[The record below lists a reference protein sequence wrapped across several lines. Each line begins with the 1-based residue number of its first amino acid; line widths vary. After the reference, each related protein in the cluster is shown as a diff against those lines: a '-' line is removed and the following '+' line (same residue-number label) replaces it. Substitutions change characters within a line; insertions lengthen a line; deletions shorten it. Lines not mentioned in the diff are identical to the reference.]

1 MTPMS
6 NEDIRSTFD
15 IAETKTPVGF
25 FKALFRLTDATR
37 EGCIPAVVV
46 QREDER
52 GLIRVLPIAKTMKQ
66 TKDKLIGENKKPLW
80 VRPFKIFHGGF
91 HIHAPLFIGD
101 TGYLIAI
108 DRDCMTAIQK
118 NEKPV
123 EKDGNLDEL
132 KEKNTSNP
140 DDLTPQ
146 RYNYGFFLPCSWVL
160 NDGELLKEHFNRDE
174 GTLKDKF
181 VVSNG
186 KKIDE
191 DESCY
196 ITISREGVIE
206 IHSTNSLARVSK
218 EAIDLMRRDS
228 LDDGEYNDEDGN
240 THIKNSSVVRS
251 HDNGVEI
258 GRYDGDGNSS
268 VVRSH
273 DNGVEMGRYDSDGKR
288 NVLEVNGDKS
298 TFSNEKLSA
307 EIDLNKLKS
316 SASFREV
323 RIITGEPSRDGDTVT
338 IPTSTIR
345 VLCDEPIQ
353 SEPLTFSVKDS
364 Q

>member
-1 MTPMS
+1 MTSMS

-52 GLIRVLPIAKTMKQ
+52 GLIRVLPIAKTMMQ
-66 TKDKLIGENKKPLW
+66 TKDKLIGENKQPLW

-206 IHSTNSLARVSK
+206 IHSTNSLARISK
-218 EAIDLMRRDS
+218 DSVDLMCRDS
-228 LDDGEYNDEDGN
+228 IDDGEYKDEDGN

-251 HDNGVEI
+251 HGSGVEI
-258 GRYDGDGNSS
+258 GRYDGDG
-268 VVRSH
+268 
-273 DNGVEMGRYDSDGKR
+273 KR
-288 NVLEVNGDKS
+288 NVLEVDGDKS

-307 EIDLNKLKS
+307 EVDLNKLKS

-345 VLCDEPIQ
+345 VLCDDPIP
-353 SEPLTFSVKDS
+353 SSPLTFSVKDS
-364 Q
+364 E

>member
-1 MTPMS
+1 MA
-6 NEDIRSTFD
+6 EDSKFRSTFD
-15 IAETKTPVGF
+15 PTEAETEIGF
-25 FKALFRLTDATR
+25 FKALFRLTDAAR

-66 TKDKLIGENKKPLW
+66 TKDKLIGENKQPLW

-91 HIHAPLFIGD
+91 HIHTPLFIGD

-123 EKDGNLDEL
+123 EEDGNLDEL

-160 NDGELLKEHFNRDE
+160 NDGELLKKHFNRDE

-196 ITISREGVIE
+196 ITISRDGVIE

-218 EAIDLMRRDS
+218 DSVDLMCRDS

-251 HDNGVEI
+251 HGNGVEI
-258 GRYDGDGNSS
+258 GRYDGDG
-268 VVRSH
+268 
-273 DNGVEMGRYDSDGKR
+273 KR
-288 NVLEVNGDKS
+288 NVLEVDGDKS

-307 EIDLNKLKS
+307 EIDLNKLHS

-364 Q
+364 E

>member
-1 MTPMS
+1 MTSMS

-46 QREDER
+46 DRENED

-66 TKDKLIGENKKPLW
+66 TKDKLIGENKQPLW

-206 IHSTNSLARVSK
+206 IHSTNSLARFS
-218 EAIDLMRRDS
+218 EAAIDLMRRDS
-228 LDDGEYNDEDGN
+228 LDDGEYEDDNGD
-240 THIKNSSVVRS
+240 TQVKNSSVVRA
-251 HDNGVEI
+251 DGLGVEI
-258 GRYDGDGNSS
+258 GRYGD
-268 VVRSH
+268 
-273 DNGVEMGRYDSDGKR
+273 EGKK
-288 NVLEVNGDKS
+288 NTLEVNHDKS
-298 TFSNEKLSA
+298 VFANEKFSA
-307 EIDLNKLKS
+307 EVDLNKLKS

-323 RIITGEPSRDGDTVT
+323 RIITGEPSREGDTVT

-364 Q
+364 E

>member
-1 MTPMS
+1 MS

-52 GLIRVLPIAKTMKQ
+52 GLIRVLPIAKTMMQ

-196 ITISREGVIE
+196 ITISRDGVVE

-218 EAIDLMRRDS
+218 DSVDLMCRDS
-228 LDDGEYNDEDGN
+228 LDDGEYEDDNGD
-240 THIKNSSVVRS
+240 TQVKNSSVVRA
-251 HDNGVEI
+251 DGLGVEI
-258 GRYDGDGNSS
+258 GRYGD
-268 VVRSH
+268 
-273 DNGVEMGRYDSDGKR
+273 EGKK
-288 NVLEVNGDKS
+288 NTLKVNHDKS
-298 TFSNEKLSA
+298 VFANEKFSA
-307 EIDLNKLKS
+307 EVDLNKLKS

-364 Q
+364 E

>member
-1 MTPMS
+1 MS

-52 GLIRVLPIAKTMKQ
+52 GLIRVLPIAKTMMQ
-66 TKDKLIGENKKPLW
+66 TKDKLIGENKQPLW

-206 IHSTNSLARVSK
+206 IHSTNSLARISK
-218 EAIDLMRRDS
+218 DSVDLMCRDS
-228 LDDGEYNDEDGN
+228 IDDGEYKDEDGN

-251 HDNGVEI
+251 HGSGVEI
-258 GRYDGDGNSS
+258 GRYDGDG
-268 VVRSH
+268 
-273 DNGVEMGRYDSDGKR
+273 KR
-288 NVLEVNGDKS
+288 NVLEVDGDKS

-307 EIDLNKLKS
+307 EVDLNKLKS

-345 VLCDEPIQ
+345 VLCDDPIP
-353 SEPLTFSVKDS
+353 SSPLTFSVKDS
-364 Q
+364 E

>member
-1 MTPMS
+1 MTTMS

-123 EKDGNLDEL
+123 DKDGNLDEL

-196 ITISREGVIE
+196 ITISRDGVIE
-206 IHSTNSLARVSK
+206 IHSTNSLARVGK

-251 HDNGVEI
+251 NGDGVEI
-258 GRYDGDGNSS
+258 GRYDGD
-268 VVRSH
+268 
-273 DNGVEMGRYDSDGKR
+273 EKR
-288 NVLEVNGDKS
+288 NVLEVDGDKS

-307 EIDLNKLKS
+307 EIDLNKLHS

-364 Q
+364 E

>member
-6 NEDIRSTFD
+6 KEDIRSTFD

-52 GLIRVLPIAKTMKQ
+52 GLIRVLPIAKTMMQ

-91 HIHAPLFIGD
+91 HIHIPLFIGD

-132 KEKNTSNP
+132 KDKNTSNP

-196 ITISREGVIE
+196 ITISRDGVIE
-206 IHSTNSLARVSK
+206 IHSTNSLARVGK

-228 LDDGEYNDEDGN
+228 LDDGEYNDEDGK
-240 THIKNSSVVRS
+240 THIRNSSVVRS
-251 HDNGVEI
+251 HGDGVEI
-258 GRYDGDGNSS
+258 GRYDG
-268 VVRSH
+268 
-273 DNGVEMGRYDSDGKR
+273 DGKR

-298 TFSNEKLSA
+298 TFSNEKFSA
-307 EIDLNKLKS
+307 EVDLNKLKS

-323 RIITGEPSRDGDTVT
+323 RIITGEPSRNGDTVT

-364 Q
+364 E

>member
-1 MTPMS
+1 MNPMS

-52 GLIRVLPIAKTMKQ
+52 GLIRVLPIAKTMMQ

-132 KEKNTSNP
+132 KEKNTSDP

-196 ITISREGVIE
+196 ITISRDGVIE

-218 EAIDLMRRDS
+218 DSIDFMCRDS
-228 LDDGEYNDEDGN
+228 LDDGEYKDEDGN

-251 HDNGVEI
+251 NGDGVEI
-258 GRYDGDGNSS
+258 GRYDGDG
-268 VVRSH
+268 
-273 DNGVEMGRYDSDGKR
+273 KR
-288 NVLEVNGDKS
+288 NVLEVDGDKS

-307 EIDLNKLKS
+307 EIDLNKLHS

-323 RIITGEPSRDGDTVT
+323 KIITGEPYRNGDTVT

-345 VLCDEPIQ
+345 VLCDDPIQ

-364 Q
+364 

>member
-1 MTPMS
+1 MA
-6 NEDIRSTFD
+6 EDSKFRSTFD
-15 IAETKTPVGF
+15 PTEAETEIGF
-25 FKALFRLTDATR
+25 FKALFRLTDAAR
-37 EGCIPAVVV
+37 EGCIPVVVV

-66 TKDKLIGENKKPLW
+66 TKDKLIGENKQPLW

-196 ITISREGVIE
+196 ITISRDGVIE
-206 IHSTNSLARVSK
+206 IHSTNSLARISK
-218 EAIDLMRRDS
+218 DSVDFMCRDS
-228 LDDGEYNDEDGN
+228 LDDGEYKDEDGK

-251 HDNGVEI
+251 NGDGVEI
-258 GRYDGDGNSS
+258 GRYDGDG
-268 VVRSH
+268 
-273 DNGVEMGRYDSDGKR
+273 KR
-288 NVLEVNGDKS
+288 NVLDVNGDKS
-298 TFSNEKLSA
+298 TFSNENLSA
-307 EIDLNKLKS
+307 EIDLNKLHS

-323 RIITGEPSRDGDTVT
+323 RIITGEPSREGDTVT

-364 Q
+364 

>member
-1 MTPMS
+1 MTSMS

-66 TKDKLIGENKKPLW
+66 TKDKLIGENKQPLW

-206 IHSTNSLARVSK
+206 IHSTNSLARISK
-218 EAIDLMRRDS
+218 DSVDLMCRDS
-228 LDDGEYNDEDGN
+228 IDDGEYKDEDGN

-251 HDNGVEI
+251 HGSGVEI
-258 GRYDGDGNSS
+258 GRYDGDG
-268 VVRSH
+268 
-273 DNGVEMGRYDSDGKR
+273 KR
-288 NVLEVNGDKS
+288 NVLEVDGDKS

-307 EIDLNKLKS
+307 EVDLNKLKS

-345 VLCDEPIQ
+345 VLCDDPIP
-353 SEPLTFSVKDS
+353 SSPLTFSVKDS
-364 Q
+364 E

>member
-1 MTPMS
+1 MAKDS
-6 NEDIRSTFD
+6 EFRSTFD
-15 IAETKTPVGF
+15 PTEAETEIGF
-25 FKALFRLTDATR
+25 FKALFRLTDAAR

-66 TKDKLIGENKKPLW
+66 TKDKLIGENKQPLW

-160 NDGELLKEHFNRDE
+160 NDGELLKEHFNRDK
-174 GTLKDKF
+174 GTLKEKF

-206 IHSTNSLARVSK
+206 IHSTNSLARISK
-218 EAIDLMRRDS
+218 DSVDLMCRDS
-228 LDDGEYNDEDGN
+228 LDDGEYKDEDGN

-251 HDNGVEI
+251 HGNGVEI
-258 GRYDGDGNSS
+258 GRYDGDG
-268 VVRSH
+268 
-273 DNGVEMGRYDSDGKR
+273 KR
-288 NVLEVNGDKS
+288 NVLEVDGDKS

-307 EIDLNKLKS
+307 EVDLNKLKS

-345 VLCDEPIQ
+345 VLCDDPIP
-353 SEPLTFSVKDS
+353 SSPLTFSVKDS
-364 Q
+364 E

>member
-1 MTPMS
+1 MA
-6 NEDIRSTFD
+6 EDSKFRSTFD
-15 IAETKTPVGF
+15 PTEAETEIGF
-25 FKALFRLTDATR
+25 FKALFRLTDAAR
-37 EGCIPAVVV
+37 EGCLPAVVV
-46 QREDER
+46 QRENER

-66 TKDKLIGENKKPLW
+66 TKDKLIGENKNPLW

-196 ITISREGVIE
+196 ITISRDGVIE
-206 IHSTNSLARVSK
+206 IHSTNSLARVGK

-251 HDNGVEI
+251 HGNGVEI
-258 GRYDGDGNSS
+258 GRYDGDG
-268 VVRSH
+268 
-273 DNGVEMGRYDSDGKR
+273 KR
-288 NVLEVNGDKS
+288 NVLKVNGDKS

-323 RIITGEPSRDGDTVT
+323 KIITGEPSRNGDTVT

-345 VLCDEPIQ
+345 VLCDDPIQ

-364 Q
+364 

>member
-1 MTPMS
+1 
-6 NEDIRSTFD
+6 
-15 IAETKTPVGF
+15 
-25 FKALFRLTDATR
+25 
-37 EGCIPAVVV
+37 
-46 QREDER
+46 
-52 GLIRVLPIAKTMKQ
+52 
-66 TKDKLIGENKKPLW
+66 
-80 VRPFKIFHGGF
+80 
-91 HIHAPLFIGD
+91 
-101 TGYLIAI
+101 
-108 DRDCMTAIQK
+108 MTAIQK

-206 IHSTNSLARVSK
+206 IHSTNSLARISK
-218 EAIDLMRRDS
+218 DSVDLMCRDS
-228 LDDGEYNDEDGN
+228 LDDGEYKDEDGN

-251 HDNGVEI
+251 HDSGVEI
-258 GRYDGDGNSS
+258 GRYGG
-268 VVRSH
+268 
-273 DNGVEMGRYDSDGKR
+273 DGKR
-288 NVLEVNGDKS
+288 NVLQVNGDKS

-307 EIDLNKLKS
+307 EVDLNKLKS

-323 RIITGEPSRDGDTVT
+323 RIIAGEPSRDGDTVT

-353 SEPLTFSVKDS
+353 SSPLTFSVKDS
-364 Q
+364 G

>member
-1 MTPMS
+1 MS

-66 TKDKLIGENKKPLW
+66 TKDKLIGENKQPLW

-206 IHSTNSLARVSK
+206 IHSTNSLARISK
-218 EAIDLMRRDS
+218 DSVDLMCRDS
-228 LDDGEYNDEDGN
+228 IDDGEYKDKDGN

-251 HDNGVEI
+251 HGSGVEI
-258 GRYDGDGNSS
+258 GRYDGDG
-268 VVRSH
+268 
-273 DNGVEMGRYDSDGKR
+273 KR
-288 NVLEVNGDKS
+288 NVLEVDGDKS

-307 EIDLNKLKS
+307 EIDLNKLYS

-345 VLCDEPIQ
+345 VLCDDPIQ
-353 SEPLTFSVKDS
+353 SSPLTFSVKDS
-364 Q
+364 E

>member
-1 MTPMS
+1 MTTMS

-52 GLIRVLPIAKTMKQ
+52 GLIRVLPIAKTMMQ

-196 ITISREGVIE
+196 ITISRDGVIE
-206 IHSTNSLARVSK
+206 IHSTNSLARISK
-218 EAIDLMRRDS
+218 DSVDFMCRDS
-228 LDDGEYNDEDGN
+228 LDDGEYKDEDGN

-251 HDNGVEI
+251 NGDGVEI
-258 GRYDGDGNSS
+258 GRYDG
-268 VVRSH
+268 
-273 DNGVEMGRYDSDGKR
+273 DGKR

-307 EIDLNKLKS
+307 EIDLNKLYS

-364 Q
+364 E

>member
-1 MTPMS
+1 MD
-6 NEDIRSTFD
+6 EDSKFRSTFD
-15 IAETKTPVGF
+15 PIEAETEIGF
-25 FKALFRLTDATR
+25 FKALFRLTDAAR

-66 TKDKLIGENKKPLW
+66 TKDKLIGENKQPLW

-196 ITISREGVIE
+196 ITISRDGVIE
-206 IHSTNSLARVSK
+206 IHSTNSLARVSTDT
-218 EAIDLMRRDS
+218 IDLMRRDS

-251 HDNGVEI
+251 NGDGVEI
-258 GRYDGDGNSS
+258 GRYDG
-268 VVRSH
+268 
-273 DNGVEMGRYDSDGKR
+273 DGKR

-307 EIDLNKLKS
+307 EIELNKLHS

-345 VLCDEPIQ
+345 VLCDDPIQ

-364 Q
+364 E

>member
-52 GLIRVLPIAKTMKQ
+52 GLIRVLPIAKTMMQ

-91 HIHAPLFIGD
+91 HIHIPLFIGD

-132 KEKNTSNP
+132 KDKNTSNP

-196 ITISREGVIE
+196 ITISRDGVIE
-206 IHSTNSLARVSK
+206 IHSTNSLARVGK

-228 LDDGEYNDEDGN
+228 LDDGEYNDEDGK
-240 THIKNSSVVRS
+240 THIRNSSVVRS
-251 HDNGVEI
+251 HGDGVEI
-258 GRYDGDGNSS
+258 GRYDGDG
-268 VVRSH
+268 
-273 DNGVEMGRYDSDGKR
+273 KR
-288 NVLEVNGDKS
+288 NVLEVNRDKS
-298 TFSNEKLSA
+298 TFSNEKFSA
-307 EIDLNKLKS
+307 EVDLNKLKS

-323 RIITGEPSRDGDTVT
+323 RIITGEPSRNGDTVT

-364 Q
+364 E

>member
-1 MTPMS
+1 MTTMS

-91 HIHAPLFIGD
+91 HIHTPLFIGD
-101 TGYLIAI
+101 TGYLVAI

-118 NEKPV
+118 NENPV
-123 EKDGNLDEL
+123 EKDGSLDEL

-196 ITISREGVIE
+196 ITISRDGVIE
-206 IHSTNSLARVSK
+206 IHSTNSLARLSEDSV
-218 EAIDLMRRDS
+218 DLMRRDS

-240 THIKNSSVVRS
+240 THVKNSSVVRS
-251 HDNGVEI
+251 DGNGVEI
-258 GRYDGDGNSS
+258 GRYDGDG
-268 VVRSH
+268 
-273 DNGVEMGRYDSDGKR
+273 KR
-288 NVLEVNGDKS
+288 NVLKVNGDKS

-345 VLCDEPIQ
+345 VLCDEPIL
-353 SEPLTFSVKDS
+353 SSPLTFSVKDS
-364 Q
+364 E

>member
-1 MTPMS
+1 MAKES
-6 NEDIRSTFD
+6 EFRSTFD
-15 IAETKTPVGF
+15 PTEAETEIGF
-25 FKALFRLTDATR
+25 FKALFRLTDAAR

-66 TKDKLIGENKKPLW
+66 TKDKLIGENKQPLW

-160 NDGELLKEHFNRDE
+160 NDGELLKEHFNRDK
-174 GTLKDKF
+174 GTLKEKF

-196 ITISREGVIE
+196 ITISRDGVVE
-206 IHSTNSLARVSK
+206 IHSTNSLARISK
-218 EAIDLMRRDS
+218 DSVDLMCRDS
-228 LDDGEYNDEDGN
+228 IDDGEYKDEDGN

-251 HDNGVEI
+251 HGSCVEI
-258 GRYDGDGNSS
+258 GRYDG
-268 VVRSH
+268 
-273 DNGVEMGRYDSDGKR
+273 DGKR

-353 SEPLTFSVKDS
+353 SSPLTFSVKDS
-364 Q
+364 E

>member
-1 MTPMS
+1 MTSMS

-52 GLIRVLPIAKTMKQ
+52 GLIRVLPIAKTMMQ

-196 ITISREGVIE
+196 ITISRDGVIE
-206 IHSTNSLARVSK
+206 IHSTNSLARISK
-218 EAIDLMRRDS
+218 DSVDLMCRDS
-228 LDDGEYNDEDGN
+228 LDDGEYKDEDGN

-251 HDNGVEI
+251 NGNGVEI
-258 GRYDGDGNSS
+258 GRYDGDG
-268 VVRSH
+268 
-273 DNGVEMGRYDSDGKR
+273 KR
-288 NVLEVNGDKS
+288 NVLEVDGDKS

-307 EIDLNKLKS
+307 EIDLNKLHS

-364 Q
+364 E

>member
-1 MTPMS
+1 MS

-52 GLIRVLPIAKTMKQ
+52 GLIRVLPIAKTMMQ

-206 IHSTNSLARVSK
+206 IHSTNSLARVS
-218 EAIDLMRRDS
+218 EAAIDLMRRDS
-228 LDDGEYNDEDGN
+228 LDDGEYEDDNGD
-240 THIKNSSVVRS
+240 TQVKNSSVVRA
-251 HDNGVEI
+251 DGLGVEI
-258 GRYDGDGNSS
+258 GRYGD
-268 VVRSH
+268 
-273 DNGVEMGRYDSDGKR
+273 EGKK
-288 NVLEVNGDKS
+288 NTLEVNHDKS
-298 TFSNEKLSA
+298 VFANEKFSA
-307 EIDLNKLKS
+307 EVDLNKLKS

-353 SEPLTFSVKDS
+353 SSPLTFSVKDS
-364 Q
+364 E

>member
-1 MTPMS
+1 MS

-15 IAETKTPVGF
+15 ISETKTPVGF

-52 GLIRVLPIAKTMKQ
+52 GLIRVLPIAKTMMQ

-123 EKDGNLDEL
+123 EEDGNLDEL

-196 ITISREGVIE
+196 ITISRDGVIE

-218 EAIDLMRRDS
+218 DSVDLMRRDS
-228 LDDGEYNDEDGN
+228 LDDGEYKDEDGN

-251 HDNGVEI
+251 QSNGVEI
-258 GRYDGDGNSS
+258 GRYDG
-268 VVRSH
+268 
-273 DNGVEMGRYDSDGKR
+273 DGKR

-307 EIDLNKLKS
+307 EIDLNKLHS
-316 SASFREV
+316 SASFKEV
-323 RIITGEPSRDGDTVT
+323 RIITGEPTRDGDTVT

-353 SEPLTFSVKDS
+353 SSPLTFSVKDS
-364 Q
+364 E

>member
-1 MTPMS
+1 MS

-52 GLIRVLPIAKTMKQ
+52 GLIRVLPIAKTMMQ
-66 TKDKLIGENKKPLW
+66 TKDKLIGENKNPLW

-206 IHSTNSLARVSK
+206 IHSTNSLARISK
-218 EAIDLMRRDS
+218 DYVDLMCRDS
-228 LDDGEYNDEDGN
+228 LDDGEYKDEDGN

-251 HDNGVEI
+251 HDSGVEI
-258 GRYDGDGNSS
+258 GRYGG
-268 VVRSH
+268 
-273 DNGVEMGRYDSDGKR
+273 DGKR
-288 NVLEVNGDKS
+288 NVLQVNGDKS

-307 EIDLNKLKS
+307 EVDLNKLKS

-323 RIITGEPSRDGDTVT
+323 RIIAGEPSRDGDTVT

-353 SEPLTFSVKDS
+353 SSPLTFSVKDS
-364 Q
+364 G

>member
-1 MTPMS
+1 MAKES
-6 NEDIRSTFD
+6 EFRSTFD
-15 IAETKTPVGF
+15 PTEAETEIGF
-25 FKALFRLTDATR
+25 FKALFRLTDAAR

-52 GLIRVLPIAKTMKQ
+52 GLIRVLPIAKTMMQ
-66 TKDKLIGENKKPLW
+66 TKDKLIGENKQPLW

-206 IHSTNSLARVSK
+206 IHSTNSLARISK
-218 EAIDLMRRDS
+218 DSVDLMCRDS
-228 LDDGEYNDEDGN
+228 LDDGEYKDEDGN

-251 HDNGVEI
+251 HDSGVEI
-258 GRYDGDGNSS
+258 GRYGG
-268 VVRSH
+268 
-273 DNGVEMGRYDSDGKR
+273 DGKR
-288 NVLEVNGDKS
+288 NVLQVNGDKS

-307 EIDLNKLKS
+307 EVDLNKLKS

-323 RIITGEPSRDGDTVT
+323 RIIAGEPSRDGDTVT

-353 SEPLTFSVKDS
+353 SSPLTFSVKDS
-364 Q
+364 G

>member
-1 MTPMS
+1 MAKES
-6 NEDIRSTFD
+6 EFRSTFD
-15 IAETKTPVGF
+15 PTEAETEIGF
-25 FKALFRLTDATR
+25 FKALFRLTDAAR

-52 GLIRVLPIAKTMKQ
+52 GLIRVLPIAKTMMQ
-66 TKDKLIGENKKPLW
+66 TKDKLIGENKQPLW

-206 IHSTNSLARVSK
+206 IHSTNSLARISK
-218 EAIDLMRRDS
+218 DSVDLMCRDS
-228 LDDGEYNDEDGN
+228 IDDGEYKDEDGN

-251 HDNGVEI
+251 HGSGVEI
-258 GRYDGDGNSS
+258 GRYDGDG
-268 VVRSH
+268 
-273 DNGVEMGRYDSDGKR
+273 KR
-288 NVLEVNGDKS
+288 NVLEVDGDKS
-298 TFSNEKLSA
+298 TFSNEKLFA
-307 EIDLNKLKS
+307 EIDLNKLYS

-345 VLCDEPIQ
+345 VLCDDPIP
-353 SEPLTFSVKDS
+353 SSPLTFSVKDS
-364 Q
+364 E

>member
-52 GLIRVLPIAKTMKQ
+52 GLIRVLPIAKTMMQ
-66 TKDKLIGENKKPLW
+66 TKDKLIGENKKPLL

-196 ITISREGVIE
+196 ITISRDGVIE

-218 EAIDLMRRDS
+218 DSVDLMRRDS
-228 LDDGEYNDEDGN
+228 LDDGEYKDEDGN

-251 HDNGVEI
+251 HGSGVEI
-258 GRYDGDGNSS
+258 GRYDGDG
-268 VVRSH
+268 
-273 DNGVEMGRYDSDGKR
+273 KR
-288 NVLEVNGDKS
+288 NVLEVDGDKS

-307 EIDLNKLKS
+307 EIDLNKLHS

-323 RIITGEPSRDGDTVT
+323 RIVTGAPSREGDMVT

-364 Q
+364 E

>member
-52 GLIRVLPIAKTMKQ
+52 GLIRVLPIAKTMMQ

-123 EKDGNLDEL
+123 DKDGNLDEL

-206 IHSTNSLARVSK
+206 IHSMNSLARVGK

-251 HDNGVEI
+251 HGNGVEI
-258 GRYDGDGNSS
+258 GRYDGDG
-268 VVRSH
+268 
-273 DNGVEMGRYDSDGKR
+273 KR
-288 NVLEVNGDKS
+288 NVLEVDGDKS

-307 EIDLNKLKS
+307 EIDLNKLHS

-353 SEPLTFSVKDS
+353 SSPLTFSVKDS
-364 Q
+364 E

>member
-1 MTPMS
+1 MS

-52 GLIRVLPIAKTMKQ
+52 GLIRVLPIAKTMMQ

-196 ITISREGVIE
+196 ITISRDGVVE

-218 EAIDLMRRDS
+218 DSVDLMCRDS
-228 LDDGEYNDEDGN
+228 LDDGEYEDDNGD
-240 THIKNSSVVRS
+240 TQVKNSSVVRA
-251 HDNGVEI
+251 DGLGVEI
-258 GRYDGDGNSS
+258 GRYGD
-268 VVRSH
+268 
-273 DNGVEMGRYDSDGKR
+273 EGKK
-288 NVLEVNGDKS
+288 NTLKVNHDKS
-298 TFSNEKLSA
+298 VFANEKFSA
-307 EIDLNKLKS
+307 EVDLNKLKS

-323 RIITGEPSRDGDTVT
+323 RIITGEPSREGDTVT

-364 Q
+364 E

>member
-218 EAIDLMRRDS
+218 DSVDLICRDS
-228 LDDGEYNDEDGN
+228 LDDGEYKDEDGN
-240 THIKNSSVVRS
+240 THIKNSSIVHS
-251 HDNGVEI
+251 HGNGVEI
-258 GRYDGDGNSS
+258 GRYDGDG
-268 VVRSH
+268 
-273 DNGVEMGRYDSDGKR
+273 KR
-288 NVLEVNGDKS
+288 NVLEVNRDKS

-353 SEPLTFSVKDS
+353 SSPLTFSVKDS
-364 Q
+364 E

>member
-1 MTPMS
+1 MS

-15 IAETKTPVGF
+15 ISETKTPVGF

-52 GLIRVLPIAKTMKQ
+52 GLIRVLPIAKTMMQ

-123 EKDGNLDEL
+123 DKDGNLDEL

-174 GTLKDKF
+174 CTLKDKF

-196 ITISREGVIE
+196 ITISRDGVIE
-206 IHSTNSLARVSK
+206 IHSTNSLARVGK
-218 EAIDLMRRDS
+218 EAIDLMCMDS
-228 LDDGEYNDEDGN
+228 LDDGEYKDEDGN

-251 HDNGVEI
+251 HGNGVEI
-258 GRYDGDGNSS
+258 GRYDGDG
-268 VVRSH
+268 
-273 DNGVEMGRYDSDGKR
+273 KR
-288 NVLEVNGDKS
+288 NVLEVDGDKS

-307 EIDLNKLKS
+307 EIDLSKLHS

-364 Q
+364 E

>member
-6 NEDIRSTFD
+6 YEDIRSTFD

-52 GLIRVLPIAKTMKQ
+52 GLIRVLPIAKTMMQ

-101 TGYLIAI
+101 TGYIIAI

-123 EKDGNLDEL
+123 EKDGNLDEF

-206 IHSTNSLARVSK
+206 IHSMNSLARVGK

-228 LDDGEYNDEDGN
+228 LDDGEYNDEDGK

-251 HDNGVEI
+251 NGDGVEI
-258 GRYDGDGNSS
+258 GRYDGDG
-268 VVRSH
+268 
-273 DNGVEMGRYDSDGKR
+273 KR
-288 NVLEVNGDKS
+288 NVLKVNGDKS

-307 EIDLNKLKS
+307 EIDLNKLHS

-323 RIITGEPSRDGDTVT
+323 RIITGEPSREGDTIT

-353 SEPLTFSVKDS
+353 SSPLTFSVKDS
-364 Q
+364 E

>member
-1 MTPMS
+1 MS

-80 VRPFKIFHGGF
+80 VRPLKIFHGGF
-91 HIHAPLFIGD
+91 HVHAPLFIGD

-108 DRDCMTAIQK
+108 DRDCMSAIQK

-196 ITISREGVIE
+196 ITISRDGVIE
-206 IHSTNSLARVSK
+206 IHSTNSLARISE

-228 LDDGEYNDEDGN
+228 LDDGEYKDEDGN
-240 THIKNSSVVRS
+240 IHIKNSSVVRS
-251 HDNGVEI
+251 DGNGVEI
-258 GRYDGDGNSS
+258 GRYDGDG
-268 VVRSH
+268 
-273 DNGVEMGRYDSDGKR
+273 KR
-288 NVLEVNGDKS
+288 NVLKVNGDKS

-323 RIITGEPSRDGDTVT
+323 RIITGGPSRDGDTVT

-353 SEPLTFSVKDS
+353 SSPLTFSVKDS
-364 Q
+364 A

>member
-1 MTPMS
+1 MAKES
-6 NEDIRSTFD
+6 EFRSTFD
-15 IAETKTPVGF
+15 PTEAETEIGF
-25 FKALFRLTDATR
+25 FKALFRLTDAAR

-66 TKDKLIGENKKPLW
+66 TKDKLIGENKQPLW

-160 NDGELLKEHFNRDE
+160 NDGELLKEHFNRDK
-174 GTLKDKF
+174 GTLKEKF

-196 ITISREGVIE
+196 ITISRDGVVE
-206 IHSTNSLARVSK
+206 IHSTNSLARISK
-218 EAIDLMRRDS
+218 DSVDLMCRDS
-228 LDDGEYNDEDGN
+228 LDDGEYKDEDGN

-251 HDNGVEI
+251 HGSGVEI
-258 GRYDGDGNSS
+258 GRYDGDG
-268 VVRSH
+268 
-273 DNGVEMGRYDSDGKR
+273 KR
-288 NVLEVNGDKS
+288 NVLEVDGDKS

-307 EIDLNKLKS
+307 EVDLNKLKS

-353 SEPLTFSVKDS
+353 SSPLTFSVKDS
-364 Q
+364 E

>member
-1 MTPMS
+1 MA
-6 NEDIRSTFD
+6 EDSKFRSTFD
-15 IAETKTPVGF
+15 PTEAETEIGF
-25 FKALFRLTDATR
+25 FKALFRLTDAAR

-66 TKDKLIGENKKPLW
+66 TKDKLIGENKQPLW

-91 HIHAPLFIGD
+91 HIHTPLFIGD

-196 ITISREGVIE
+196 IIISRDGVIE
-206 IHSTNSLARVSK
+206 IHSTNSLARVRKDSV
-218 EAIDLMRRDS
+218 DLMCRDS
-228 LDDGEYNDEDGN
+228 LDDGEYKDEDGN

-251 HDNGVEI
+251 NGNGVEI
-258 GRYDGDGNSS
+258 GRYDGDG
-268 VVRSH
+268 
-273 DNGVEMGRYDSDGKR
+273 KR
-288 NVLEVNGDKS
+288 NVLEVDGNKS

-323 RIITGEPSRDGDTVT
+323 RIITGEPYREGDTVT

-364 Q
+364 E

>member
-1 MTPMS
+1 MTSMS

-15 IAETKTPVGF
+15 ISETKTPVGF

-52 GLIRVLPIAKTMKQ
+52 GLIRVLPIAKTMMQ
-66 TKDKLIGENKKPLW
+66 TKDKLIGENKKPLL

-186 KKIDE
+186 KKIDD

-196 ITISREGVIE
+196 LSISREGEIE
-206 IHSTNSLARVSK
+206 IHSTNSLARVS
-218 EAIDLMRRDS
+218 EAAIDLMRRDS
-228 LDDGEYNDEDGN
+228 LDDGEYEDDNGD
-240 THIKNSSVVRS
+240 TQVKNSSVVRA
-251 HDNGVEI
+251 DGLGVEI
-258 GRYDGDGNSS
+258 GRYGD
-268 VVRSH
+268 
-273 DNGVEMGRYDSDGKR
+273 EGKK
-288 NVLEVNGDKS
+288 NILEVNHDKS
-298 TFSNEKLSA
+298 VFANEKFSA
-307 EIDLNKLKS
+307 EVDLNKLKS

-323 RIITGEPSRDGDTVT
+323 RIITGEPSREGDTVT

-345 VLCDEPIQ
+345 VLCDDPIP
-353 SEPLTFSVKDS
+353 SSPLTFSVKDS
-364 Q
+364 E

>member
-123 EKDGNLDEL
+123 DKDGNLDEL

-206 IHSTNSLARVSK
+206 IHSMNSLARVGK

-228 LDDGEYNDEDGN
+228 LDDGEYNDEDGK

-251 HDNGVEI
+251 NGDGVEI
-258 GRYDGDGNSS
+258 GRYDG
-268 VVRSH
+268 
-273 DNGVEMGRYDSDGKR
+273 DGKR

-307 EIDLNKLKS
+307 EIDLSKLHS

-364 Q
+364 E

>member
-1 MTPMS
+1 MS

-15 IAETKTPVGF
+15 ISETKTPVGF

-52 GLIRVLPIAKTMKQ
+52 GLIRVLPIAKTMMQ

-123 EKDGNLDEL
+123 DKDGNLDEL

-196 ITISREGVIE
+196 ITISRDGVIE
-206 IHSTNSLARVSK
+206 IHSTNSLARVGK
-218 EAIDLMRRDS
+218 EAIDLMCMDS
-228 LDDGEYNDEDGN
+228 LDDGEYKDEDGN

-251 HDNGVEI
+251 HGNGVEI
-258 GRYDGDGNSS
+258 GRYDGDG
-268 VVRSH
+268 
-273 DNGVEMGRYDSDGKR
+273 KR
-288 NVLEVNGDKS
+288 NVLEVDGDKS

-307 EIDLNKLKS
+307 EIDLSKLHS

-353 SEPLTFSVKDS
+353 SSPLTFSVKDS
-364 Q
+364 E

>member
-52 GLIRVLPIAKTMKQ
+52 GLIRVLPIAKTMMQ

-91 HIHAPLFIGD
+91 HIHTPLFIGD

-123 EKDGNLDEL
+123 EEDGNLDEL

-206 IHSTNSLARVSK
+206 IHSTNSLARVGK

-228 LDDGEYNDEDGN
+228 LDNVEYNDEDGK

-251 HDNGVEI
+251 NGDGVEI
-258 GRYDGDGNSS
+258 GRYDGDG
-268 VVRSH
+268 
-273 DNGVEMGRYDSDGKR
+273 KR
-288 NVLEVNGDKS
+288 NVLKVNGDKS

-307 EIDLNKLKS
+307 EIDLNKLYS

-353 SEPLTFSVKDS
+353 SSPLTFSVKDS
-364 Q
+364 E

>member
-1 MTPMS
+1 MS

-52 GLIRVLPIAKTMKQ
+52 GLIRVLPIAKTMMQ
-66 TKDKLIGENKKPLW
+66 TKDKLIGENKQPLW

-206 IHSTNSLARVSK
+206 IHSTNSLARISK
-218 EAIDLMRRDS
+218 DSVDLMCMDS
-228 LDDGEYNDEDGN
+228 IDDGEYKDEDGN

-251 HDNGVEI
+251 HGSGVEI
-258 GRYDGDGNSS
+258 GRYDGDG
-268 VVRSH
+268 
-273 DNGVEMGRYDSDGKR
+273 KR
-288 NVLEVNGDKS
+288 NVLEVDGDKS

-307 EIDLNKLKS
+307 EIDLNKLYS

-345 VLCDEPIQ
+345 VLCDDPIP
-353 SEPLTFSVKDS
+353 SSPLTFSVKDS
-364 Q
+364 E

>member
-1 MTPMS
+1 MS

-52 GLIRVLPIAKTMKQ
+52 GLIRVLPIAKTMMQ
-66 TKDKLIGENKKPLW
+66 TKDKLIGENKQPLW

-91 HIHAPLFIGD
+91 HIHAPLLIGD

-206 IHSTNSLARVSK
+206 IHSTNSLARISK
-218 EAIDLMRRDS
+218 DSVDLMCRDS
-228 LDDGEYNDEDGN
+228 IDDGEYKDEDGN

-251 HDNGVEI
+251 HGSGVEI
-258 GRYDGDGNSS
+258 GRYDG
-268 VVRSH
+268 
-273 DNGVEMGRYDSDGKR
+273 DGKR

-298 TFSNEKLSA
+298 TFSNEKLFA
-307 EIDLNKLKS
+307 EIDLNKLYS

-345 VLCDEPIQ
+345 VLCDDPIP
-353 SEPLTFSVKDS
+353 SSPLTFSVKDS
-364 Q
+364 E